1 MVEEGF
7 DFVGDEAG
15 WQEQVGLQGAVL
27 HDLGNVTPDEF
38 CEIPCGRCVEQ
49 GLANVPQHFP
59 TTIVPALVG
68 ARFVLN
74 QPGGFLDGT

>member
-1 MVEEGF
+1 VVEEGF

-49 GLANVPQHFP
+49 GLANVPQHTMSIWACF
-59 TTIVPALVG
+59 LG
-68 ARFVLN
+68 CGLRGFVAEDSC
-74 QPGGFLDGT
+74 GK